1 MKKSTIIKTLLLG
14 TMLLGGASLAE
25 AACSVSTD
33 SYGMTKVVWDFAI
46 ETKSGDESNNVTY
59 YLDASTNAYV
69 ESGSYKTS
77 RPYSQV
83 SKIVVSKGR
92 SIRSEAD
99 SDGRTG
105 VIFSGTNYDG
115 YVEFYMPFTGKLT
128 ITGKYLNKIG
138 ISDKSNSSAAQAYT
152 TSGTNS
158 TSLTTTSTVTAG
170 HRLQIYNNSTTGGV
184 AITTI
189 TVEPESTWD
198 EDNVSAGDMDFT
210 KATFIEGTQVSATGH
225 YQVSSKG
232 YKSVS
237 GKQAVSDALIVTI
250 VNGGN
255 FTFDLNESNNYRG
268 MKISGTT
275 NNEYNYT
282 TTKNGYLTITYNYGG
297 ERGSWYLNSG
307 GTASKGDKTSTIWLT
322 NGQRLQVV
330 LGSQGIYIKS
340 VTFTEVTSVPATM
353 GKYGYTTFAS
363 TWPLNLSSLPSG
375 LKAYYVKADG
385 ISKTNNKVTLTE
397 ANTAVPAGTGLILK
411 GTVDETYQIPVVASG
426 SALSGNKLVGCT
438 SSTDITSSTTN
449 YANFYVLVN
458 TETQAE
464 LQNIATWVATN
475 TLNIPAGKAYLDA
488 TGVNAARLSIAFEDE
503 TTGIDTV
510 QGAGFMV
517 DGSVYDLQGRRMES
531 SILKKGLYII
541 NGKKVIIK

>member
-128 ITGKYLNKIG
+128 ITGKYLDRVAIA
-138 ISDKSNSSAAQAYT
+138 DKSNSDAKQAYT
-152 TSGTNS
+152 TSGTSN
-158 TSLTTTSTVTAG
+158 TTLTTTGTINAG
-170 HRLQIYNNSTTGGV
+170 RRLQIYNNSSSSGM

-189 TVEPESTWD
+189 TIEPESTWG

-210 KATFIEGTQVSATGH
+210 KGTFLEGTQVSATGN

-232 YKSVS
+232 YKSVDS
-237 GKQAVSDALIVTI
+237 KDAVKDALIMTLVS
-250 VNGGN
+250 GGT
-255 FTFDLNESNNYRG
+255 FTVDITSETNYRG
-268 MKISGTT
+268 IKLSGTSG
-275 NNEYNYT
+275 NEYNYS

-297 ERGSWYLNSG
+297 TNGSWYGKDN
-307 GTASKGDKTSTIWLT
+307 ASYTKGDKTSTVYMPAGSRI
-322 NGQRLQVV
+322 QVV
-330 LGSQGIYIKS
+330 ANGSGISIKS
-340 VTFTEVTSVPATM
+340 LTFEEVSTVSATM
-353 GKYGYTTFAS
+353 GTYGYATFAS
-363 TWPLNLSSLPSG
+363 SWPLDLSSLPDG
-375 LKAYYVKADG
+375 LKAYYVKTEG
-385 ISKTNNKVTLTE
+385 ISISASKVTLTE
-397 ANTAVPAGTGLILK
+397 ATTAVPAGTGLMLK
-411 GTVDETYQIPVVASG
+411 GTANTEYQIPVVASG

-458 TETQAE
+458 TKTQAE
-464 LQNIATWVATN
+464 LQNIKTYIEKSN
-475 TLNIPAGKAYLDA
+475 TVTIPAGKAYLDA
-488 TGVNAARLSIAFEDE
+488 TGVSTSRLSIAFEDE
-503 TTGIDTV
+503 T
-510 QGAGFMV
+510 AGLNDIKGDMSDGRSDYYNLAGQRV
-517 DGSVYDLQGRRMES
+517 DKPS
-531 SILKKGLYII
+531 KGFYVK
-541 NGKKVIIK
+541 NGKKYIIK